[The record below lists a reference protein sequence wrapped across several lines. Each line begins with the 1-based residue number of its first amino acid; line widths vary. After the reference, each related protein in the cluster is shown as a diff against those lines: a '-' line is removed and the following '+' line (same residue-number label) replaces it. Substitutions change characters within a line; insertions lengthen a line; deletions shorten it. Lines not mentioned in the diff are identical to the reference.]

1 MTDEDIKERAS
12 NKAFAKLTQ
21 VNRDIID
28 LQKSINLGRYGGVT
42 KEEMETCLKSELIER
57 KVWIYITFLI
67 EKDRK

>member
-28 LQKSINLGRYGGVT
+28 LQKSINLGRYGGVY

-57 KVWIYITFLI
+57 KVWEYITFLI